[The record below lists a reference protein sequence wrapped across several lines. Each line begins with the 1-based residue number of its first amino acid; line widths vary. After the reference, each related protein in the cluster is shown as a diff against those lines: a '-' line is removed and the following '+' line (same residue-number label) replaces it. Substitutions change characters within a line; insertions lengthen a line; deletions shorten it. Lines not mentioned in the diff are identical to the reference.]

1 MGFYNFC
8 YSLVFFLLCFG
19 YWMRWR
25 DGFGPKQLVTLCV
38 LGSLLYFS
46 HAVGFFMAAFFIGV
60 VALLF
65 GLAEWH
71 YRAENGDTR
80 SGHTISV
87 LLKRVLVPQL
97 AFLPCLVLF
106 FVSSIGSQPE
116 TNPVTRTFSQR
127 LMVFRELYVLVDTRG
142 ALGILRVCLVG
153 SFLLWGFYLA
163 IVNAVKQLVACDG
176 LGILAATC
184 LSLYIVLPWSISG
197 GGMIPERMAWFG
209 LCGALLWM
217 GSKEWTIKARQAVIG
232 VSTLVVVLG

>member
-1 MGFYNFC
+1 
-8 YSLVFFLLCFG
+8 
-19 YWMRWR
+19 MRWR